1 MKGGDSLALVQAALK
16 HRTRRAAAHGA
27 YKRGLLLIDADRL
40 DDGST
45 RSRDAVRL
53 AGDAKLALIR
63 QIPCFEG
70 VLLRLIKGG
79 DNNVPRST
87 GEAITRLCKC
97 WPEYEKP
104 MTRHQ
109 LQRKLTF
116 PDLQRLAQVD
126 EDMHRLLEI
135 LGLPQLR

>member
-1 MKGGDSLALVQAALK
+1 MKGGDPLALVQAALK

-45 RSRDAVRL
+45 RSRDALRL
-53 AGDAKLALIR
+53 ASDAKLALIR

-70 VLLRLIKGG
+70 VLLRLIAGG
-79 DNNVPRST
+79 ESDVPCST
-87 GEAITRLCKC
+87 GEAMTRLCKC
-97 WPEYEKP
+97 WPKYNKP
-104 MTRHQ
+104 MTRER
-109 LQRKLTF
+109 LGSKLTLAM
-116 PDLQRLAQVD
+116 LQNLARVD
-126 EDMHRLLEI
+126 GEMRRLLEI